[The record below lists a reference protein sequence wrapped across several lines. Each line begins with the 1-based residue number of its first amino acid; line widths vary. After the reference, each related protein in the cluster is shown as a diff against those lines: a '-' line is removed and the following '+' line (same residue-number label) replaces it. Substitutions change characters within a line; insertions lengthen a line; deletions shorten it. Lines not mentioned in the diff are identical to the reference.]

1 MTDCAMADDND
12 GLEDELELLSAM
24 WSENELKIKRSPA
37 EDASAVKA
45 SLTARLMPLTAGD
58 QGLQHLWCEVH
69 LEVPPDYPEEALL
82 IALGASR
89 GLSDQSRCSMLQ
101 YLQKISHQL
110 LGGPAL
116 HGILEAAS
124 EELTKLNSTPS
135 GDCAICLAS
144 LSETPVLEGKLQLQ
158 DMQDAT
164 AARVCTPCF
173 HVFHY
178 TCLMECWKSCLAK
191 TPASQC
197 DPLLITLACPECRCE
212 IQLAAMPQFQ
222 SVISRFPEPE
232 SISVTDIKNEEKEAG
247 GYCDDAKPMVRSLVS
262 DTETSTLQ
270 VQPEAFIRLHHLH
283 HGNDPKEKPLLR
295 LLKELRL
302 NATVYYGKPALLHI
316 QGEASDVDAF
326 AGTAKRRHIT
336 ITIDVALRQ
345 SGPAIDSG
353 ITAIPAKKGSLDSVT
368 LKTHLDGRKLG
379 ETQFTII
386 GP

>member
-232 SISVTDIKNEEKEAG
+232 SIS
-247 GYCDDAKPMVRSLVS
+247 
-262 DTETSTLQ
+262 
-270 VQPEAFIRLHHLH
+270 
-283 HGNDPKEKPLLR
+283 DPKEKPLLR